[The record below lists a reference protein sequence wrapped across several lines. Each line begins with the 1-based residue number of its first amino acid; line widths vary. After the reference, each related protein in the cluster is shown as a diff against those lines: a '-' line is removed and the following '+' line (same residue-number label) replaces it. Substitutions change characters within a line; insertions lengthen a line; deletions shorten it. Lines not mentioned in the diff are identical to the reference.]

1 MNIKDKNFN
10 SNIHNQKSYSPV
22 IYTPITNKNDTVSF
36 SGKKKNQ
43 QNGVN
48 FTNIKKGISTVISY
62 TLMSPEEKQRFD
74 DITKIH
80 SNLCF
85 LDRDTIDKLTKDFNS
100 EMMTLLIEEL
110 DIGDNSYS
118 LYSNTFKKSKG
129 QHSLA
134 DKEYYLLKMTVDF
147 LKKYPP
153 NKEPLKYDIASYC
166 IQDCGLTLKEIDLLF
181 TNYYVQDQEENIKN
195 AANSFSSIKKQYP
208 NIDTNLI
215 FTMDVNQLKCF
226 DICLKDKELFD
237 IFLKSAET
245 QLKAEKTSESIYYYG
260 SNRYKSKEI
269 TVAQEE
275 IQKEAL
281 NQLKI
286 FVTEFYDKE
295 QPSKFQTAR
304 WCIVKC
310 GKSIEETK
318 ELFEKSCGNLN
329 KVKYEAQ
336 NRHQVTE
343 QIINSLF
350 VPNTICR
357 NEELKKELIDSHTF
371 CSYSFSDVINM
382 IETSISSGKYDLT
395 DEDLI
400 ALFTECNEKID
411 KYLDPNTYNDSLGY
425 IQNIDYVGLKLK
437 LFKNRFSDFIGIVQE
452 NPMNNYENSLD
463 YFNRVTTIYNEKQ
476 KQISLEKDNKIK
488 ENLVFSEVDSS
499 SNNNKIELTTE
510 EKQILVDNINKQ
522 RKGLEP
528 YDIND
533 DMSNLANIWASLY
546 VSGGMP
552 INSAE
557 DTKIANACLQEL
569 PKYVPGT
576 RNKDPYAPVCRWMNF
591 ALHDGSYDNFIN
603 SLPEEGEILNVD
615 RIQSCSKNLT
625 YAENEFR
632 DNNSD
637 MKVKYIIYPKSK
649 VSKAVDIG
657 SHKYGNNEVIYP
669 AGTKF
674 KVLHKGIEEY
684 ELKNYGHNES
694 GSIARYCVYLQ
705 EV

>member
-10 SNIHNQKSYSPV
+10 SNIHNQKTSSPV
-22 IYTPITNKNDTVSF
+22 VYTPIANKSDTVSF

-43 QNGVN
+43 NNGLN
-48 FTNIKKGISTVISY
+48 FTNIKNGISTAISY
-62 TLMSPEEKQRFD
+62 TLMSSEEKQRFD
-74 DITKIH
+74 DITKIR
-80 SNLCF
+80 SNLCS
-85 LDRDTIDKLTKDFNS
+85 LERDAIDKLTKDFNS
-100 EMMTLLIEEL
+100 EMMTILIEEL
-110 DIGDNSYS
+110 DMGDNSYS

-181 TNYYVQDQEENIKN
+181 TNFYVQDQEENIKN
-195 AANSFSSIKKQYP
+195 AANSFSSIKNKYP

-215 FTMDVNQLKCF
+215 FSMDVNQLKCF
-226 DICLKDKELFD
+226 DTCLKDKELFD
-237 IFLKSAET
+237 IFLKSAEI
-245 QLKAEKTSESIYYYG
+245 QLKEEKTSTATYYYG
-260 SNRYKSKEI
+260 SSYYKSKEI
-269 TVAQEE
+269 SIPQEE
-275 IQKEAL
+275 ILKEAL
-281 NQLKI
+281 NQLKN
-286 FVTEFYDKE
+286 FVTEFYDEE
-295 QPSKFQTAR
+295 QPSKFETAK
-304 WCIVKC
+304 WCIVNC

-318 ELFEKSCGNLN
+318 KLFEISCGDIN

-350 VPNTICR
+350 IPETICG
-357 NEELKKELIDSHTF
+357 NEELKKELIDSTTF
-371 CSYSFSDVINM
+371 RSYSFSDVIDM
-382 IETSISSGKYDLT
+382 IGTSISSGKYDLT

-400 ALFTECNEKID
+400 ALFTECNEKIE
-411 KYLDPNTYNDSLGY
+411 KYLDPNAYNNSFGY
-425 IQNIDYVGLKLK
+425 IQNIDYHGLKLE
-437 LFKNRFSDFIGIVQE
+437 LFKNRFSDLIAIVKE
-452 NPMNNYENSLD
+452 NPMNNDETSLN
-463 YFNRVTTIYNEKQ
+463 YFNRITTIYNEKQ
-476 KQISLEKDNKIK
+476 SKLEKDNKIK
-488 ENLVFSEVDSS
+488 ENLVFSEVDTLAPD
-499 SNNNKIELTTE
+499 NKIELTTE

-522 RKGLEP
+522 RKGLEH
-528 YDIND
+528 YDIED
-533 DMSNLANIWASLY
+533 DMSTLANAWASLY

-552 INSAE
+552 INSTE
-557 DTKIANACLQEL
+557 DTKIANACLQEM
-569 PKYVPGT
+569 PRYIPGT
-576 RNKDPYAPVCRWMNF
+576 RNKDPYAPVCRWMHF
-591 ALHDGSYDNFIN
+591 ALHNGDYENFIN

-632 DNNSD
+632 DNNPN

-649 VSKAVDIG
+649 VSKAADIG
-657 SHKYGNNEVIYP
+657 AHKYGNNEVIYP

-684 ELKNYGHNES
+684 ELKNYDHNES